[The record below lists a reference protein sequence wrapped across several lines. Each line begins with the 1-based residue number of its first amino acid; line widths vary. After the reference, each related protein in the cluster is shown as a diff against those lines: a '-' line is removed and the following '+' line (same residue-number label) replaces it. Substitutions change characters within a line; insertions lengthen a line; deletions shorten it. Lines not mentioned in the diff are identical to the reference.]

1 MLRVIESKVT
11 KDGFVVSIVCN
22 ENGLNEYFAMGK
34 KYWIVFQGN
43 SARNATNCS
52 NSLAY
57 LKKVLAKIN

>member
-1 MLRVIESKVT
+1 MLKVIESKVT

-34 KYWIVFQGN
+34 KYWIVFQG
-43 SARNATNCS
+43 SGRYARNCS